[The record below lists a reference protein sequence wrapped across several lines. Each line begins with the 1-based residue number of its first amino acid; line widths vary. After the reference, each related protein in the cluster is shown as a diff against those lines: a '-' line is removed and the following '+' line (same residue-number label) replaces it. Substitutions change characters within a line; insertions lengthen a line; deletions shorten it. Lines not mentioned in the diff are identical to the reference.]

1 MDNFDFWCGTKI
13 IFGKNTEE
21 KVGREVAGYSKKILL
36 HYGGGSIK
44 KSGLYAKVVSLL
56 NDEKIEVFELS
67 GVVPNPRLS
76 LVRKGIDICRKEGID
91 FILAVGGGSVID
103 SAKAIAVGV
112 PSNRDVWDFF
122 LTDSVKPKE
131 ALPIGTIL
139 TIPAAGSEASFAT
152 VITNEENSRKLSFK
166 SDIIRPKFSILNPE
180 YTKTLPPEQT
190 AYGIVDMLGHIIE
203 RYFTNTKN
211 VDLTD
216 KLCESTM
223 RSIIKNAKLVMEN
236 PENYDYRAELMWA
249 STVAHCGLLGTGRQE
264 DWATHLL
271 EHELSAI
278 YDVAHGAGL
287 AVLYPAWMKFVYKND
302 VRRFAQFAEEV
313 WGIREG
319 SDEEKALEGIEALRG
334 FYKNLG
340 VATTLKEL
348 NIDDSKFEEMAN
360 AMVARWK
367 TAGSFVKIGKK
378 ETLKIYRIALG

>member
-13 IFGKNTEE
+13 IFGRDSEE
-21 KVGREVAGYSKKILL
+21 RVGKEVATYSKKILL

-56 NDEKIEVFELS
+56 NDEGIEVFELP

-76 LVRKGIDICRKEGID
+76 LVRKGIKLCRDEKID
-91 FILAVGGGSVID
+91 FILAIGGGSVID
-103 SAKAIAVGV
+103 SAKAIAVGA
-112 PSNRDVWDFF
+112 PATRDVWDYF
-122 LTDSVKPKE
+122 LTDLVKPKE

-139 TIPAAGSEASFAT
+139 TIPAAGSEASPAS
-152 VITNEENSRKLSFK
+152 VITDEEHSRKLRIFT
-166 SDIIRPKFSILNPE
+166 DLIRPKFSILNPE

-190 AYGIVDMLGHIIE
+190 AYGVVDMLGHIIE

-223 RSIIKNAKLVMEN
+223 KSIIKNAELAMKE
-236 PENYDYRAELMWA
+236 PDNYDYRAELMWA
-249 STVAHCGLLGTGRQE
+249 STIAHCGLLGTGRQE

-278 YDVAHGAGL
+278 YDIAHGAGL

-302 VRRFAQFAEEV
+302 VRRFTQFAEEV

-319 SDEEKALEGIEALRG
+319 SDEEKALASIEALRN
-334 FYKNLG
+334 FYKKLG

-348 NIDDSKFEEMAN
+348 EIDDSNFEKMAD
-360 AMVARWK
+360 ALVARWK
-367 TAGSFVKIGKK
+367 TAGSFVKIGK
-378 ETLKIYRIALG
+378 EEALEIYRLALY